1 MTSDLGW
8 RFDPIPASGAI
19 TGGAAETFV
28 FKPQLASFVREVLQ
42 NSHDQRLGQSPV
54 RVDFRFHE
62 YSPDTADREALEQ
75 ALGWEQLR
83 THLAAV
89 AEGESTMSLR
99 IAQALD
105 ALEAGPLLALEI
117 TDRNTAGL
125 NGDEFERGANFAA
138 LCRNVLDTPPGT
150 KPGRGGSYGLG
161 KAVLWLYSSLSTI
174 MFSSRLSADGLE
186 GRSRFIGRAVLPYHE
201 VSPHRLS
208 GLGWFGDHDAD
219 TEGRERSVSVWD
231 DAALQIEQ
239 RLGIDRDDAS
249 GTSILVLGF
258 REPYLDETRPAEEI
272 AKDVLRHASLW
283 FWPAMT
289 ASPVPTLQV
298 SSSVVRDGAL
308 VFEDDAVS
316 TEEVSHFVTA
326 RSAADAQATAPT
338 AGDVAERI
346 LDFRVPALL
355 NPKDDQP
362 QGEVTANFRLRVVRS
377 EDAEHPHA
385 NSVALTRGAGMVV
398 DYKDWGRKPG
408 DGRPYFALL
417 EAGLARGNS
426 ESDLAA
432 ESFLRAAEPPAHD
445 DWQLTD
451 AVRARYR
458 QGGRQRLI
466 DLQTAVRKALADI
479 CEENLPSSQQ
489 GPALLAKLLP
499 MGRKTGKAKPPGPQ
513 FHVDF
518 HDPTFENGAWTV
530 KGRVVRHR
538 GAGDWH
544 ATVVLALDA
553 ESGRAEAM
561 ELAHCQAQHNGDAL
575 RVEERQES
583 AVIWVDATID
593 EFAFEAAAV
602 NLPGEDA
609 YRTRLLADVRPRLG
623 GEGSA

>member
-42 NSHDQRLGQSPV
+42 NSHDQRLGDEPV
-54 RVDFRFHE
+54 HVDFRFHE
-62 YSPDTADREALEQ
+62 YSPGTEGRAALE
-75 ALGWEQLR
+75 AAIGWEQLR
-83 THLAAV
+83 RHLTSV
-89 AEGESTMSLR
+89 GEGESTMSLR
-99 IAQALD
+99 IRHT
-105 ALEAGPLLALEI
+105 LEELETGPLLALEI
-117 TDRNTAGL
+117 TDRNTKGL

-138 LCRNVLDTPPGT
+138 LCRNVLDTPPGN

-174 MFSSRLSADGLE
+174 MFSSRLSEDGAE
-186 GRSRFIGRAVLPYHE
+186 GRPRFIGRSVLPYHE
-201 VSPHRLS
+201 VDTHRLS
-208 GLGWFGDHDAD
+208 GLGWFGAHDAD
-219 TEGRERSVSVWD
+219 PEGRARSVSLWD
-231 DAALQIEQ
+231 DAARAVEKS
-239 RLGIDRDDAS
+239 LGIDRHDAC

-258 REPYLDETRPAEEI
+258 REPYLDETRSAEKI
-272 AKDVLRHASLW
+272 AADVLQHASLW

-289 ASPVPTLQV
+289 AAPSPTLQV
-298 SSSVVRDGAL
+298 SSSVVRDGDL

-316 TEEVSHFVTA
+316 TEEVSHFITA
-326 RSAADAQATAPT
+326 RSAADAQTTAPT

-346 LDFRVPALL
+346 LDFRVPALIE
-355 NPKDDQP
+355 PKDDQP
-362 QGEVTANFRLRVVRS
+362 AGEVTASFRLRVVRS
-377 EDAEHPHA
+377 EDAEHPRA

-417 EAGLARGNS
+417 EAGLAHGNS
-426 ESDLAA
+426 PSDVAA

-445 DWQLTD
+445 DWYLTD

-466 DLQTAVRKALADI
+466 ELQTAVRKALTEI

-513 FHVDF
+513 FQVHFD
-518 HDPTFENGAWTV
+518 DSRFEDGKWSV
-530 KGRVVRHR
+530 RGRVVRHR

-544 ATVVLALDA
+544 ATVTLALDA
-553 ESGRAEAM
+553 ESGRPEAM
-561 ELAHCQAQHNGDAL
+561 ELAHCHAHHNGDSL
-575 RVEERQES
+575 HVEERQES
-583 AVIWVDATID
+583 SIVWVRGTTD
-593 EFAFEAAAV
+593 EFEFQASTVRLLDKDAA
-602 NLPGEDA
+602 
-609 YRTRLLADVRPRLG
+609 RTRLLADVRPQLG
-623 GEGSA
+623 GEGQA